1 MNGEALG
8 IFSSQF
14 TVFSAQITVYCAPSH
29 KRPASG
35 RYCEFSLEPINNM
48 FDRITPL
55 ILTWNEEAN
64 IGRVLDKLRWA
75 REVVVVD
82 SGSTDGTRSI
92 CDTFPNVRFTLR
104 PFDSH
109 AAQWNHGLKETGIS
123 SEWVLALD
131 ADYVLTDALVNEL
144 RLLSPAEETAGYSL
158 RFRYC
163 IYGRVLSGSLY
174 SPVVGLYR
182 RSCAHYIQ
190 DGHTQRVVV
199 DGAVGELKSFAIH
212 DDRKPLGR
220 WLAAQE
226 RYAELECELLANRG
240 WAELR
245 WQDRLRKLMVVAPW
259 LVPIYCLTV
268 GKGFMDGWRGL
279 YYAMQRGVAEAV
291 LSLKLM
297 EKKLKRKQ

>member
-1 MNGEALG
+1 MLD
-8 IFSSQF
+8 Q
-14 TVFSAQITVYCAPSH
+14 
-29 KRPASG
+29 
-35 RYCEFSLEPINNM
+35 
-48 FDRITPL
+48 ITPL

-64 IGRVLDKLRWA
+64 IARTLEKLRWA

-92 CDTFPNVRFTLR
+92 CEACPNVRVVVR
-104 PFDSH
+104 PFDNH
-109 AAQWNHGLKETGIS
+109 ATQWNFGLQETGIA

-131 ADYVLTDALVNEL
+131 ADYVLTDAFIDEMQS
-144 RLLSPAEETAGYSL
+144 LLPVQSIAGYRM

-163 IYGRVLSGSLY
+163 VYGRPLSGTLY
-174 SPVVGLYR
+174 PPVTGLYR
-182 RSCAHYIQ
+182 REAAHYLQ

-199 DGAVGELKSFAIH
+199 KGEAGELSAFVLH

-220 WLAAQE
+220 WLGAQD
-226 RYAELECELLANRG
+226 RYAQLECDLLATRG
-240 WAELR
+240 WGELR
-245 WQDRLRKLMVVAPW
+245 WQDRLRKLMFVTPW

-268 GKGFMDGWRGL
+268 GKGFKDGWHGL

-297 EKKLKRKQ
+297 EKRFRGLK